1 MAAFMV
7 KLLVMK
13 KIILAIILCIGFL
26 PYTLFAGSDNVRAHI
41 SNTLSMLLEMG
52 RKKNINAGQYV
63 HSTFMYN
70 GMRVMAVKSKTSD
83 WIGYFKKLSA
93 NDLPETAVKQINA
106 KYKTGKI
113 EKVIMYFNNACE
125 VNYFAKIIV
134 HHKCVILKVQE
145 SGYTKVF

>member
-1 MAAFMV
+1 
-7 KLLVMK
+7 MK
-13 KIILAIILCIGFL
+13 KIVLAIILCTGFL

-41 SNTLSMLLEMG
+41 SNTLSLLLEMS
-52 RKKNINAGQYV
+52 RKKNINADQYV
-63 HSTFMYN
+63 RSTFLYN
-70 GMRVMAVKSKTSD
+70 GMRVTAVKSKTSD

-93 NDLPETAVKQINA
+93 NDLPETAIKQINA

-113 EKVIMYFNNACE
+113 EKVIMYFNNAGD

-134 HHKCVILKVQE
+134 NHKCIILRVQE